1 MLVLKR
7 KEGQWLEVI
16 HKSGDV
22 LRMRVYHIDAGP
34 PGRLDIAFDD
44 SPRNFRIERPER
56 ILARSQAYRPIEL
69 EYGLPLPPGRAV
81 PGYDGPIHP
90 LAGGATDMPMSP
102 MP

>member
-7 KEGQWLEVI
+7 KEGQWVEVI

-44 SPRNFRIERPER
+44 APRNFRIERPER
-56 ILARSQAYRPIEL
+56 ILARSQVRRPIEL
-69 EYGLPLPPGRAV
+69 EYGMPPASAQ

-90 LAGGATDMPMSP
+90 MAGGATDSPMMPMP
-102 MP
+102 